1 MKRIAIVL
9 AICLA
14 PISVAASEAFKRENL
29 GGNLFAKHVSP
40 VNSPVQRPSAP
51 ALGLRGFL
59 KSSIVSAILSET
71 SGSTE
76 FNIQQIRI
84 TPSGR
89 LGYQRMGVDVTI
101 PVPFELAIK
110 GGGDFRGNPAILDLP
125 EANLWIGEAS
135 LLVQVNQNLGFFANG
150 AGNVIQSFLG
160 PRLGQLGGAIIPN
173 RASEWRERRLEWWEI
188 EGGATFTPWSPFTFI
203 AGLRADHFDLV
214 FGAARGL
221 GSSSTGPFR
230 NVNLVTTDLVSD
242 LWIPYVGFGLLS
254 ASYRAYVIASPFA
267 AADIKVFTRLT
278 ANVLPSY
285 TFSGEGMVVLKK
297 PAGFV
302 EARLE
307 YNARLL
313 PQIHLGLWTKG
324 SWLACRGLGTVEGK
338 YNTNHPDLRATGQEG
353 ETMTFSRYN
362 IAGGLALNLSF

>member
-150 AGNVIQSFLG
+150 AA
-160 PRLGQLGGAIIPN
+160 GGCYYSKQGFRMARAAIGVVGDRGRSDFHPVEPLHIH
-173 RASEWRERRLEWWEI
+173 RRV
-188 EGGATFTPWSPFTFI
+188 TS
-203 AGLRADHFDLV
+203 
-214 FGAARGL
+214 
-221 GSSSTGPFR
+221 GPF
-230 NVNLVTTDLVSD
+230 
-242 LWIPYVGFGLLS
+242 
-254 ASYRAYVIASPFA
+254 
-267 AADIKVFTRLT
+267 
-278 ANVLPSY
+278 
-285 TFSGEGMVVLKK
+285 
-297 PAGFV
+297 
-302 EARLE
+302 
-307 YNARLL
+307 
-313 PQIHLGLWTKG
+313 
-324 SWLACRGLGTVEGK
+324 
-338 YNTNHPDLRATGQEG
+338 
-353 ETMTFSRYN
+353 
-362 IAGGLALNLSF
+362 